1 MKLNN
6 SPLNKTPI
14 CQSNI
19 KMMMTAPP
27 DQEKLEANRQKRCH
41 PYTMETE
48 TQAPTSEQKKTRILV
63 ANRSTTK
70 KITWAYITR
79 SDDKKKVFR
88 NIKKSL

>member
-6 SPLNKTPI
+6 TPLNKAPL

-27 DQEKLEANRQKRCH
+27 DQEKLEANKQKRCH

-48 TQAPTSEQKKTRILV
+48 TQAPTS
-63 ANRSTTK
+63 
-70 KITWAYITR
+70 
-79 SDDKKKVFR
+79 
-88 NIKKSL
+88 